1 MTMHNPTTFHEE
13 LEEIMDQMADE
24 GMTAG
29 DKLDVAI
36 SLAGLLLL
44 RIDDL
49 QCFAVSKGLT
59 DKDFQRYMEGMSN
72 VTYH

>member
-1 MTMHNPTTFHEE
+1 MRHSPVSFHEE
-13 LEEIMDQMADE
+13 LEEIMDQMSDDD
-24 GMTAG
+24 MSVG

-49 QCFAVSKGLT
+49 QGFAVSKGLT
-59 DKDFQRYMEGMSN
+59 DKDFQRYMDGMSN

>member
-13 LEEIMDQMADE
+13 LEEIMEMMQDEDTSTADR
-24 GMTAG
+24 
-29 DKLDVAI
+29 LDI
-36 SLAGLLLL
+36 SINLAGLLLL

-49 QCFAVSKGLT
+49 QGFAVSRGLT
-59 DKDFQRYMEGMSN
+59 DKDFQRYMDGMSN

>member
-1 MTMHNPTTFHEE
+1 MRHSPVTFHEE
-13 LEEIMDQMADE
+13 LEEIMDQMSDDD
-24 GMTAG
+24 MSVG
-29 DKLDVAI
+29 DRLDVAI

-49 QCFAVSKGLT
+49 QGFAVSKGLT

>member
-13 LEEIMDQMADE
+13 LEEIMEMMQDE
-24 GMTAG
+24 DMTVG
-29 DKLDVAI
+29 DRLDVAI

-49 QCFAVSKGLT
+49 QG
-59 DKDFQRYMEGMSN
+59 
-72 VTYH
+72 

>member
-1 MTMHNPTTFHEE
+1 MRHSPVSFHEE
-13 LEEIMDQMADE
+13 LEEIMDQMSDDD
-24 GMTAG
+24 MSVG
-29 DKLDVAI
+29 DRLDVAI

-49 QCFAVSKGLT
+49 QGFAVSKGLT

>member
-13 LEEIMDQMADE
+13 LEEIMEMMQDE
-24 GMTAG
+24 DMTVG
-29 DKLDVAI
+29 DRLDVAI

-49 QCFAVSKGLT
+49 QGFAVSKGLS
-59 DKDFQRYMEGMSN
+59 DKDFQRYMDGMQN

>member
-1 MTMHNPTTFHEE
+1 MRHSPSTFHEE
-13 LEEIMDQMADE
+13 LEDIMEQMQDEDTSAADR
-24 GMTAG
+24 
-29 DKLDVAI
+29 LDISI

-49 QCFAVSKGLT
+49 QSFIVSTGLT
-59 DKDFQRYMEGMSN
+59 DVDFSEYMDRRSN

>member
-1 MTMHNPTTFHEE
+1 MRHSPVSFHEE
-13 LEEIMDQMADE
+13 LEEIMDQMSDDD
-24 GMTAG
+24 MSVG

-49 QCFAVSKGLT
+49 QGFAVSKGLT

>member
-1 MTMHNPTTFHEE
+1 MRHSPVSFHEE
-13 LEEIMDQMADE
+13 LEEIMDQMSDDD
-24 GMTAG
+24 MSVG

-49 QCFAVSKGLT
+49 QGFAVSKGLT
-59 DKDFQRYMEGMSN
+59 DKDFQRYIEGISN

>member
-1 MTMHNPTTFHEE
+1 MRHSPVSFHEE
-13 LEEIMDQMADE
+13 LEEIMDQMSDDD
-24 GMTAG
+24 MLVG
-29 DKLDVAI
+29 DRLDVAI

-49 QCFAVSKGLT
+49 QGFAVSKGLT

>member
-1 MTMHNPTTFHEE
+1 MKHSPVSFHEE
-13 LEEIMDQMADE
+13 LEEIMDQMSDDD
-24 GMTAG
+24 MSVG

-49 QCFAVSKGLT
+49 QGFAVSKGLT
-59 DKDFQRYMEGMSN
+59 DKDFQRYMDGLQN

>member
-1 MTMHNPTTFHEE
+1 
-13 LEEIMDQMADE
+13 MDQMSDDD
-24 GMTAG
+24 MSVG
-29 DKLDVAI
+29 DRLDVAI

-49 QCFAVSKGLT
+49 QGFAVSKGLT
-59 DKDFQRYMEGMSN
+59 DKDFQRYMDGLQN

>member
-1 MTMHNPTTFHEE
+1 MRHSPKTFHED
-13 LEEIMDQMADE
+13 LAEIMDQMSDE
-24 GMTAG
+24 DMSSG
-29 DKLDVAI
+29 DKLDIAI

-49 QCFAVSKGLT
+49 QAFVVSKGLT
-59 DKDFQRYMEGMSN
+59 EGDFKRYMEGMSD

>member
-1 MTMHNPTTFHEE
+1 MKHSPVSFHEE
-13 LEEIMDQMADE
+13 LEEIMDQMSDDD
-24 GMTAG
+24 MSVG

-49 QCFAVSKGLT
+49 QGFAVSKGLT
-59 DKDFQRYMEGMSN
+59 DKDFQRYMDGMSN

>member
-1 MTMHNPTTFHEE
+1 MTHNPLTFHEE
-13 LEEIMDQMADE
+13 LEEIMEMMQDE
-24 GMTAG
+24 DMTVG
-29 DKLDVAI
+29 DRLDVAI

-49 QCFAVSKGLT
+49 QSFAVSRGLT
-59 DKDFQRYMEGMSN
+59 DKDFQRYMDGTQN

>member
-1 MTMHNPTTFHEE
+1 MRHSPVSFHEE
-13 LEEIMDQMADE
+13 LEEIRDQMADDD
-24 GMTAG
+24 MSVG

-49 QCFAVSKGLT
+49 QGFAVSKGLT
-59 DKDFQRYMEGMSN
+59 DKDFQRYMDGMSN

>member
-1 MTMHNPTTFHEE
+1 MTHNPLTFHEE
-13 LEEIMDQMADE
+13 LEEIMEMMQDE
-24 GMTAG
+24 DMTVG
-29 DKLDVAI
+29 DRLDVAI

-49 QCFAVSKGLT
+49 QSFAVSKGLT
-59 DKDFQRYMEGMSN
+59 DKDFQRYMDGLQN

>member
-1 MTMHNPTTFHEE
+1 MRHSPVSFHEE
-13 LEEIMDQMADE
+13 LEEIMDQMSADD
-24 GMTAG
+24 MSVG

-49 QCFAVSKGLT
+49 QGFAVSKGLT

>member
-1 MTMHNPTTFHEE
+1 MTHNPLTFHEE
-13 LEEIMDQMADE
+13 LEEIMEMLSDDSLSV
-24 GMTAG
+24 G
-29 DKLDVAI
+29 DRLDHAV

-49 QCFAVSKGLT
+49 QSFAVSKGLT
-59 DKDFQRYMEGMSN
+59 DKDFQRYMDGLSN

>member
-1 MTMHNPTTFHEE
+1 MRRSPLTFHEE
-13 LEEIMDQMADE
+13 LEEIMEQMQDGDTSTADR
-24 GMTAG
+24 
-29 DKLDVAI
+29 LDISI

-49 QCFAVSKGLT
+49 QDFIVSKGLT
-59 DKDFQRYMEGMSN
+59 DVDFGEYMDGRSN

>member
-1 MTMHNPTTFHEE
+1 MRHSPLTFHEE
-13 LEEIMDQMADE
+13 LEEIMEQMQDEDTSTADR
-24 GMTAG
+24 
-29 DKLDVAI
+29 LDISI

-49 QCFAVSKGLT
+49 QDFIVSTGLT
-59 DKDFQRYMEGMSN
+59 DKHFNAYMERRSN

>member
-1 MTMHNPTTFHEE
+1 MTHNPLTFHEE
-13 LEEIMDQMADE
+13 LEDIMEMMQDE
-24 GMTAG
+24 DMTVG
-29 DKLDVAI
+29 DRLDVAI

-49 QCFAVSKGLT
+49 QSFAVSKGLT
-59 DKDFQRYMEGMSN
+59 DKDFQRYMDGLSN

>member
-1 MTMHNPTTFHEE
+1 
-13 LEEIMDQMADE
+13 MDQMSDDD
-24 GMTAG
+24 MSVG

-49 QCFAVSKGLT
+49 QGFAVSKGLT
-59 DKDFQRYMEGMSN
+59 DKDFQRYMDGMSN

>member
-13 LEEIMDQMADE
+13 LAEIMEMMQDE
-24 GMTAG
+24 DMTVG
-29 DKLDVAI
+29 DRLDVAI
-36 SLAGLLLL
+36 SLSGLLLL

-49 QCFAVSKGLT
+49 QSFAVSKGLT
-59 DKDFQRYMEGMSN
+59 DKDFQRYMDGLSN

>member
-1 MTMHNPTTFHEE
+1 MSDYDMSV
-13 LEEIMDQMADE
+13 
-24 GMTAG
+24 G
-29 DKLDVAI
+29 DRLDVAI

-49 QCFAVSKGLT
+49 QGFAVSKGLT
-59 DKDFQRYMEGMSN
+59 DKDFQRYMEGMSD